1 MIRSLIV
8 DDEQYSRETLKE
20 LVTDYC
26 SEVKILDVANNA
38 DTAFDLC
45 LKYSPELVFLDIN
58 MPVSSGFDF
67 LDRFEK
73 INFHIIFTTAYNQFA
88 IKAFRYSALDYL
100 LKPINISELQE
111 AVLRIKELK
120 AKINLQATYDA
131 FQYFQQN
138 KKFDKIALPTKEGY
152 VFILTDSITSIEADG
167 NYSMVNFTDRKSLIV
182 SKNLQDFEDTLD
194 ENQFLRLHRSYL
206 VNLNHAQSF
215 NTKEKYLVLSDG
227 AKIPV
232 SSRKK
237 TALLKICQTF
247 Q

>member
-20 LVTDYC
+20 LVTKYC
-26 SEVKILDVANNA
+26 TDVKILNMANNA
-38 DTAFDLC
+38 DSAFDLC
-45 LKYSPELVFLDIN
+45 QKYNPELVFLDIN

-67 LDRFEK
+67 LDRFEN

-100 LKPINISELQE
+100 LKPININELQE
-111 AVLRIKELK
+111 AVLRIKALK

-131 FQYFQQN
+131 FQYFQHN
-138 KKFDKIALPTKEGY
+138 RKFDKIALPTKEGY

-167 NYSMVNFTDRKSLIV
+167 NYSKVCFSDRKPLIV
-182 SKNLQDFEDTLD
+182 SKTLQDFEETLD
-194 ENQFLRLHRSYL
+194 KNQFLRLHRSYL

-227 AKIPV
+227 SNIPV